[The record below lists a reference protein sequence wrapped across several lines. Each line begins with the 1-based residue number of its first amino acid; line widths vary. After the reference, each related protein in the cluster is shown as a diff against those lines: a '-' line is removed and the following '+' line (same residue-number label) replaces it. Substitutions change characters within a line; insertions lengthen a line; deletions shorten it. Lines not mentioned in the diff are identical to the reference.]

1 MYVVYGRLSRDE
13 ANVVADSEGEL
24 WHKRLGHMSE
34 RGMHILVEMDLLL
47 EVKGMHLEK
56 CLDCLA
62 TKQNRVA
69 FHSNP
74 PM

>member
-1 MYVVYGRLSRDE
+1 
-13 ANVVADSEGEL
+13 
-24 WHKRLGHMSE
+24 MSE